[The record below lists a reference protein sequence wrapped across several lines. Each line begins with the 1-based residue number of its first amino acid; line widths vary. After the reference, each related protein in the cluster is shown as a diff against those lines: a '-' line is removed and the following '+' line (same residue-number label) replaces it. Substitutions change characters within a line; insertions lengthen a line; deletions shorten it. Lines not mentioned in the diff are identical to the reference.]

1 MRIGVDRVRKA
12 STQKLRREYEQLTF
26 HDGESVEDFAM
37 RLTSLMNQ
45 LATLSDHEAGDKII
59 TKYLHVVRPRYRQ
72 LIVSI
77 ETLLDIS
84 TLSVVEV
91 TARLKAVEDDRVAI
105 GNRDGSDKLYL
116 TEEEWLER
124 FKLKESN
131 GGHRSGGSDSGGSAS
146 RGRKPDGKKGSTNS
160 DSDGDHARPLG
171 RGKDKCRACGK
182 IGHWAREC
190 RSQPMREEQ
199 AHVAE
204 DDEPTLMLAYIE
216 EIPIQN

>member
-1 MRIGVDRVRKA
+1 MRISVDRVRKA
-12 STQKLRREYEQLTF
+12 STQKLRREYKQLTF
-26 HDGESVEDFAM
+26 HDGESVKDFTM

-45 LATLSDHEAGDKII
+45 LATLSDHEADDKII
-59 TKYLHVVRPRYRQ
+59 TKYLRVVRPGCRQ

-91 TARLKAVEDDRVAI
+91 TTRLKAVEDDRVAV
-105 GNRDGSDKLYL
+105 GNQDGGDKLYL
-116 TEEEWLER
+116 TD
-124 FKLKESN
+124 
-131 GGHRSGGSDSGGSAS
+131 SGGSDS

-160 DSDGDHARPLG
+160 DSDGDRARPLG
-171 RGKDKCRACGK
+171 HGKDKCRACGK

-190 RSQPMREEQ
+190 RSQPKREEQ

-204 DDEPTLMLAYIE
+204 DDEPTLMLTYIE